1 MFTASSA
8 RIILAAGMAL
18 AGSAQAMT
26 TAPVGNGSDYPAY
39 AQTQIHLTRAQV
51 QAEFVQARQSGMLL
65 LKGDEFQ
72 VHAQSQS
79 MPLSRAEVIQAASQA
94 RMAGTLPQGDG
105 FGE

>member
-1 MFTASSA
+1 MFSSSTAHF
-8 RIILAAGMAL
+8 ILAASLAL

-39 AQTQIHLTRAQV
+39 AQTQSTLTRAQV
-51 QAEFVQARQSGMLL
+51 QAQFIQARQSGMLL
-65 LKGDEFQ
+65 LNGDEFQ
-72 VHAQSQS
+72 TNSYERGMA
-79 MPLSRAEVIQAASQA
+79 LSRAEVIQAASQA

>member
-1 MFTASSA
+1 M
-8 RIILAAGMAL
+8 

-26 TAPVGNGSDYPAY
+26 TEPVGNGSDYPAY
-39 AQTQIHLTRAQV
+39 AQTQVHLSRAQV
-51 QAEFVQARQSGMLL
+51 QGEFVEALRSDMLL

-72 VHAQSQS
+72 VHAPPQG

-94 RMAGTLPQGDG
+94 RMNGTLPQGES